1 MNHAVNNELERA
13 VEALTDHDLTEDEP
27 VSDEEMEALSADF
40 REGMIEQYIEG
51 FKRMGGVVQGY
62 RFLAATDEDLA
73 EAIKRYEG

>member
-1 MNHAVNNELERA
+1 MYTA
-13 VEALTDHDLTEDEP
+13 HDARDRDP

-51 FKRMGGVVQGY
+51 FKRIGCVTTPY
-62 RFLAATDEDLA
+62 RTLAATDEDLA